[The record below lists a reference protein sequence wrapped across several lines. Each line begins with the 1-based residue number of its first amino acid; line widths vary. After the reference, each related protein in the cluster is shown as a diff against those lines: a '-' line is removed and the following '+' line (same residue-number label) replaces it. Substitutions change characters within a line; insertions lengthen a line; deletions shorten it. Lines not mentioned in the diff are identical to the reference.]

1 MSADQ
6 TWNAYAAGEVRAILA
21 RNRLT
26 ARDLAERMGVKR
38 MWVQY
43 RLAETTPMQLDDLQ
57 RIAAALGVEVA
68 ALLPAAAEAQRRS
81 GLSPGSAHMP
91 SRPRAARLMEVAH
104 RGGNAPPSSNRTNDD
119 ADNTVPIRHSRA
131 PVRLCAGVTR

>member
-57 RIAAALGVEVA
+57 RIAVALEVEVT
-68 ALLPAAAEAQRRS
+68 ALLPAARDVNARYGRVSGRPRSTAKLHARNSTPRPTPTSAERHPVAAAA
-81 GLSPGSAHMP
+81 GADSAP
-91 SRPRAARLMEVAH
+91 RSRPFW
-104 RGGNAPPSSNRTNDD
+104 
-119 ADNTVPIRHSRA
+119 RHA
-131 PVRLCAGVTR
+131 